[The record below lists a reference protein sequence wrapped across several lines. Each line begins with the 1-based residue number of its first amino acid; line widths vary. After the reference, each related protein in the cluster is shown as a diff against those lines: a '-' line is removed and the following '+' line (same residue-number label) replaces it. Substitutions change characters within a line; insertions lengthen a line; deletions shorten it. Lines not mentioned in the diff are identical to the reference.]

1 MVPQQLILKNFLS
14 YQDVSLNFRGLHTAC
29 ICGSNGAGKSSLLEA
44 ITWAIWGKCRAESE
58 DDVLHNGTDQV
69 RVDFEF
75 ISNNQT
81 YRIIRSRQRGR
92 SSVTEFQI
100 KSGDHF
106 RTLSAKGLRATQEK
120 ITNTLK
126 LDYETFVNSAYLRQ
140 GRADEFML
148 RKPSE
153 RKQILADLLKLD
165 QYEMLATRAKD
176 ISKEAKGK
184 INILDERLQ
193 ILEQDLNQRP
203 DVVANQ
209 AKLVAEITEVQ
220 AQQQQT
226 QWQLQQLQTSQNQR
240 QQWQK
245 QAGWQQRQCQELTT
259 EIARLENQN
268 EEINQQCQKLK
279 LLLEQEAVIQVNFQ
293 RYQTLQSQET
303 ELAKAFQQ
311 YQNLQQQRQ
320 DLEQQ
325 LQRQENELARQT
337 EQQLLRLEHLDKQLA
352 ELQPILAQQQDIE
365 ADLDKLK
372 IAKQKLSQLDNLQ
385 HQVAPLLQRRS
396 ALQGDLAR
404 ARAQCQAQLE
414 QRQAIAKQ
422 LQIAIAAIPEQRR
435 AFQALDEEIFQLKN
449 KQVYLKRVEEKGQE
463 RGHFKERL
471 QENQRL
477 FEKQL
482 RELEQKLTLLG
493 IPGATCP
500 LCEQGLDGHYHQQ
513 VIEKTEHQCQELRNQ
528 IWILKEQITLA
539 DQELA
544 ILRNEYKEIADGL
557 TNLEQLLQ
565 HYGQMEAELEKSGE
579 NHEQLVELNEQIAD
593 LELSLTEGNFAESL
607 QLELAALEREL
618 TNLAYDEQTHALAR
632 STVDQLR
639 KGEIRQAKLKEA
651 QSKYRQLTGDRPGLE
666 QKLLALRSQLQS
678 LGTSSPLRQQ
688 WQQVSTAISELNY
701 NNETHQQLLGEL
713 RRQQPWQLKHQE
725 LEQARQQLPILIQR
739 GQEYQDLIGD
749 RQRALEER
757 QGELAQLEEQ
767 IRQYADHGEQ
777 IKLLEQELAQRRQQL
792 DNLLAKKG
800 GLEQLL
806 IQIDTL
812 QGEYEETKQQFDQA
826 KKQFRIHQEL
836 GKAFGKDG
844 IQVMIIENILPQ
856 LEAETNYI
864 LARLTGNQHHIQF
877 VTQKEG
883 KSSTKNKPKMINTL
897 DILIADAQGTRPY
910 ETYSGGEAFR
920 INFSIRLA
928 LAKLLAQRSG
938 TALQLLIIDEGFGTQ
953 DADGCDRLVAAI
965 TAIAS
970 DFACILTVTHM
981 PQFREAFQQRIEVNK
996 TEFGS
1001 QLAIVS

>member
-1 MVPQQLILKNFLS
+1 MVPQQLTLKNFLS
-14 YQDVSLNFRGLHTAC
+14 YQDVSLDFRGLHTAC
-29 ICGSNGAGKSSLLEA
+29 ICGANGAGKSSLLEA

-92 SSVTEFQI
+92 SSVAEFQI
-100 KSGDHF
+100 KSGNNF
-106 RTLSAKGLRATQEK
+106 RTLSAKGLRATQER
-120 ITNTLK
+120 ITGTLK

-165 QYEMLATRAKD
+165 QYELLATRAKD

-203 DVVANQ
+203 EVVANQ
-209 AKLVAEITEVQ
+209 TKLTEEIT
-220 AQQQQT
+220 AIQT
-226 QWQLQQLQTSQNQR
+226 EQKQTEWQLQQLQTSQNQR

-245 QAGWQQRQCQELTT
+245 QAIWQQRQCQELTI
-259 EIARLENQN
+259 EIERLD
-268 EEINQQCQKLK
+268 NQQEEVKQQCHNLGK
-279 LLLEQEAVIQVNFQ
+279 LLDQETIIKANFQ
-293 RYQTLQSQET
+293 NYQRLQTEEVALATSFQEYQT
-303 ELAKAFQQ
+303 
-311 YQNLQQQRQ
+311 LQQQRQ
-320 DLEQQ
+320 NLEQQ
-325 LQRQENELARQT
+325 LQRTENELGRQI
-337 EQQLLRLEHLDKQLA
+337 EQQLLRLEHLDKQRA
-352 ELQPILAQQQDIE
+352 ELEPILAQQQDIE
-365 ADLDKLK
+365 AELNKLK
-372 IAKQKLSQLDNLQ
+372 IAKQNLSQLDNLQ
-385 HQVAPLLQRRS
+385 NQVAPLLQRRY
-396 ALQGDLAR
+396 ALQANLEKAK
-404 ARAQCQAQLE
+404 AQCQAQLE

-422 LQIAIAAIPEQRR
+422 LQTAIAAIPDQRR
-435 AFQALDEEIFQLKN
+435 AFQALDEEISQLKN

-482 RELEQKLTLLG
+482 RELEQKLALLES
-493 IPGATCP
+493 PGATCP

-513 VIEKTEHQCQELRNQ
+513 VMEKTEQECQELRNQ

-557 TNLEQLLQ
+557 NNLEQLLQ
-565 HYGQMEAELEKSGE
+565 HYGQMEAELERSGE
-579 NHEQLVELNEQIAD
+579 NHEKLVELNEQIAG
-593 LELSLTEGNFAESL
+593 LELNLTQGTFAESL
-607 QLELAALEREL
+607 QLELAALEQEL

-651 QSKYRQLTGDRPGLE
+651 QSKYRQLTVDRPGFE
-666 QKLLALRSQLQS
+666 QKLSELRTQLQN
-678 LGTSSPLRQQ
+678 LNTTSPLRQQ
-688 WQQVSTAISELNY
+688 WQQVEESIAKLNY
-701 NNETHQQLLGEL
+701 DNEAHQQILAEL
-713 RRQQPWQLKHQE
+713 RRQQPWQLRHQE
-725 LEQARQQLPILIQR
+725 LEQARQQLPVLVQR
-739 GQEYQDLIGD
+739 GQEYQALIGD
-749 RQRALEER
+749 RQHALRER
-757 QGELAQLEEQ
+757 QRELAQLEEQ
-767 IRQYADHGEQ
+767 IRQYVDHGEQ
-777 IKLLEQELAQRRQQL
+777 IKLLEQELGQRRQQL

-812 QGEYEETKQQFDQA
+812 QGEHEETKQQFEQA
-826 KKQFRIHQEL
+826 KKQFRIHEEL
-836 GKAFGKDG
+836 SKAFGKNG
-844 IQVMIIENILPQ
+844 IQAMMIENILPQ

-883 KSSTKNKPKMINTL
+883 KSSTKRKPKMIDTL